1 LCRASQ
7 SRRGRYVVIRLQW
20 ASGKQHEIHPNF
32 TKEQAMPHKT
42 DRENRVIEL
51 KLDRESQD
59 SPVPVMEL
67 NDDALTVV
75 AGGGGVT
82 HQEITVWKYLDKATP
97 KIY

>member
-1 LCRASQ
+1 
-7 SRRGRYVVIRLQW
+7 
-20 ASGKQHEIHPNF
+20 
-32 TKEQAMPHKT
+32 
-42 DRENRVIEL
+42 
-51 KLDRESQD
+51 
-59 SPVPVMEL
+59 MEL